1 MLLGRVTGRVVST
14 VRYPGLEGVKLLIV
28 QPVDEKGEPTGSTLV
43 AADAVQAC
51 PGELVFYVGG
61 REAALALPVQ
71 YVPVDATIVG
81 HVEQLAVEG
90 P

>member
-1 MLLGRVTGRVVST
+1 
-14 VRYPGLEGVKLLIV
+14 
-28 QPVDEKGEPTGSTLV
+28 VDENEQPAGATLV

-51 PGELVFYVGG
+51 TGELVFYVGG
-61 REAALALPVQ
+61 REAAMALPEA

-81 HVEQLAVEG
+81 HVEQLAVEE